1 MKIYKCKAESKFV
14 KSYFNLIKK
23 LMYKFKLEEIEAKE
37 AVCVISE
44 WLLEN
49 QNIKREDKE
58 LTEFEV
64 KFKDVFN
71 E

>member
-1 MKIYKCKAESKFV
+1 MC
-14 KSYFNLIKK
+14 
-23 LMYKFKLEEIEAKE
+23 KFKLEEIEAKE
-37 AVCVISE
+37 AICVISE
-44 WLLEN
+44 WILDN
-49 QNIKREDKE
+49 QNIKREDNE